1 MSVLEIVATV
11 VLCLIGVCVVL
22 LWGQVT
28 LLSYRRNGDKTPPTK
43 EEELAKI
50 SAASEKV
57 LKERFFD
64 GEVVLSSTLRRASE
78 ELASELYSEGFRK
91 IY

>member
-28 LLSYRRNGDKTPPTK
+28 LLSCEKKNDNKELHPKNEDDK
-43 EEELAKI
+43 
-50 SAASEKV
+50 
-57 LKERFFD
+57 
-64 GEVVLSSTLRRASE
+64 
-78 ELASELYSEGFRK
+78 
-91 IY
+91 